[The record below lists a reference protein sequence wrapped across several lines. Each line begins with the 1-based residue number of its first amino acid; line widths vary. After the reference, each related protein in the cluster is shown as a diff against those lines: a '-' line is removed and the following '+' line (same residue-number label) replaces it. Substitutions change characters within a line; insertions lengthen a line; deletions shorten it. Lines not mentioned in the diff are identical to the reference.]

1 MNSDNGHVALS
12 SALIDNLF
20 VPLDGTEWHEQ
31 AVALSLLFS
40 DWFNAKLNLFFSLA
54 DLPPLVNRGEWR
66 QRAQLS
72 ASNVNTR
79 RVPEHADDD
88 PLLQNGALY
97 EYGKM
102 MAHSYLDEIRMRLDH
117 LNVDITTDVAAGSPA
132 HILSYK
138 AQTTDNSLIVMQ
150 ARPQVGWQR
159 FVARKMSE
167 DLLMT
172 ATVPVL
178 MHSGDYH
185 GHRDYRGYAPE
196 VVLLPMRDEPAMSAA
211 LPFALSVAQLANAR
225 VRIVD
230 GSDNVETSSTERT
243 ELMESIHSKVEEV
256 HIPIDIVKSNQQVAD
271 AIVEASA
278 AVSSPWIILGSRMKR
293 GITKRVLASRI
304 DNIRRAVEC
313 PIIGVPVQEI
323 LPKRESSL
331 DRWLMEWRADRAAI
345 ENDQRWWSR
354 RSMQRS
360 VTGALTRIRRA
371 DDSQQPDSSPSDDQ
385 QRQ

>member
-1 MNSDNGHVALS
+1 MIN
-12 SALIDNLF
+12 NLF

-40 DWFNAKLNLFFSLA
+40 DWFNAKLNLFCSLA

-72 ASNVNTR
+72 ASNVTTR

-102 MAHSYLDEIRMRLDH
+102 MAHSYLDEIRTRLEH
-117 LNVDITTDVAAGSPA
+117 LNVDMTTDVAAGSPA

-138 AQTTDNSLIVMQ
+138 AQASDNSLIVMQ
-150 ARPQVGWQR
+150 ARPQLGWQR
-159 FVARKMSE
+159 FIARKMSE

-172 ATVPVL
+172 STVPVL
-178 MHSGDYH
+178 MHSGEYD

-196 VVLLPMRDEPAMSAA
+196 VVLLPMRDKSAMTAA
-211 LPFALSVAQLANAR
+211 LPFALSIAQLANAQI
-225 VRIVD
+225 RIVD
-230 GSDNVETSSTERT
+230 GSDSDEMPARART
-243 ELMESIHSKVEEV
+243 ELMESINSKVGEL
-256 HIPIDIVKSNQQVAD
+256 HIPIDVVRSGLQID
-271 AIVEASA
+271 GAIVEASA
-278 AVSSPWIILGSRMKR
+278 AVPNPWVILGSRMKR
-293 GITKRVLASRI
+293 GVTKRVLASQI
-304 DNIRRAVEC
+304 DNIRRAIEC
-313 PIIGVPVQEI
+313 PILGVPVREI
-323 LPKRESSL
+323 LPKRESAI

-360 VTGALTRIRRA
+360 VAGALTRIRRP
-371 DDSQQPDSSPSDDQ
+371 DDGQQDPPASDNGQ
-385 QRQ
+385 QQ